1 MQWQHGAYTMFQN
14 GSLLLDPIAV
24 DGRQL
29 VSDPCK
35 LDIGMY
41 SRYNQSELFKVLPPY
56 YISDI
61 PLTPIQSYAVSTD
74 PYHNVRRLDLKAFDG
89 APLQPMYIAYN
100 PPEMLPSKTLN
111 PLTTEAP
118 KSKRQLS
125 DGVSSPLSVQN
136 LGLVNPD
143 RWWWFGVFATS
154 VGGLVMVYS

>member
-1 MQWQHGAYTMFQN
+1 MVASWCRIRVNSTLAC
-14 GSLLLDPIAV
+14 IA
-24 DGRQL
+24 
-29 VSDPCK
+29 
-35 LDIGMY
+35 DITNPSC
-41 SRYNQSELFKVLPPY
+41 SRYCQPLLFTPVIY
-56 YISDI
+56 I

-154 VGGLVMVYS
+154 VGGLVMIYS